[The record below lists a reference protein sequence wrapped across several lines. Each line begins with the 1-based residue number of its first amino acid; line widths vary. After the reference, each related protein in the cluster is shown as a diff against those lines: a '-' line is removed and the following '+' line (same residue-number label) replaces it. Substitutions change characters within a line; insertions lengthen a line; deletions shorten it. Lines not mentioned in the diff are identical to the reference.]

1 MRKRPSAV
9 WRARYEADAGERE
22 IGGGRLEMGWD
33 GSGETRETER
43 KKRTSASIVSRS
55 RVHPPPAGPGP
66 SRLNAVKLSS
76 YSHKGNSL
84 SQPVKYKR
92 VFPAGR
98 FSTPIVFWAGLLF
111 SVALR
116 HAAPRRATLPTIIS
130 TNNDDRSLL
139 VADSE
144 RRAKRTSFRSSRWR
158 NTGYST

>member
-1 MRKRPSAV
+1 MVRMGWERRQRRDMRDGEEKTNEREHCFALARPSTA
-9 WRARYEADAGERE
+9 ARRGA
-22 IGGGRLEMGWD
+22 
-33 GSGETRETER
+33 
-43 KKRTSASIVSRS
+43 
-55 RVHPPPAGPGP
+55 AGPGP

-116 HAAPRRATLPTIIS
+116 RAAPHNLA
-130 TNNDDRSLL
+130 NYY
-139 VADSE
+139 
-144 RRAKRTSFRSSRWR
+144 FH
-158 NTGYST
+158 